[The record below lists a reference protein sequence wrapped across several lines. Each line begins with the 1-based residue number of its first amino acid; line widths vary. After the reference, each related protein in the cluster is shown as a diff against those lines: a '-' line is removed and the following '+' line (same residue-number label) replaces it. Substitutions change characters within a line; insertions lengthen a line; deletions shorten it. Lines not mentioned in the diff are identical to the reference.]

1 VLAEL
6 AELYRFR
13 ELLWILV
20 LRDLKVRYK
29 NSALGFLWSLIN
41 PAVQVAVMS
50 FVVKYFMKVE
60 VPNLSAYI
68 FCAFLPWSFFQLSLL
83 DTSHSLI
90 VNERLMKKVY
100 FPREIIPLSLV
111 FSNLIHLLLAILV
124 FLVYLVV
131 WIPLLDPQSHGAP
144 LLATMV
150 RIPFLIVIEF
160 FLVTGI
166 ALVVSAVSVF
176 YEDVK
181 YLMTVLLQVLYFAVP
196 VMYFV
201 EQVKNSTPNHDSH
214 GLLFKIYMLNPLVT
228 ILTSFRAWM
237 LQSIYIPASAHS
249 IGIQTSTDVPI
260 GYVAFTAAISLAVA
274 VIGYAL
280 FNRMKWSFV
289 ERP

>member
-1 VLAEL
+1 VLSEL
-6 AELYRFR
+6 KELYRFR

-20 LRDLKVRYK
+20 LRDLKLRYK
-29 NSALGFLWSLIN
+29 NSALGFAWSLIN
-41 PAVQVAVMS
+41 PAVQVAVIS
-50 FVVKYFMKVE
+50 FVVKNFMKVE

-68 FCAFLPWSFFQLSLL
+68 FCAFLPWSFFQLALL

-111 FSNLIHLLLAILV
+111 LSNLIHLLLAILV
-124 FLVYLVV
+124 FLVYLVLPV
-131 WIPLLDPQSHGAP
+131 RHGHGVPLLPTLS
-144 LLATMV
+144 
-150 RIPFLIVIEF
+150 RIPGLILIELFLI
-160 FLVTGI
+160 TGI

-201 EQVKNSTPNHDSH
+201 EQVKHSTSNYDSH
-214 GLLFKIYMLNPLVT
+214 GLLCKLYMLNPLVT
-228 ILTSFRAWM
+228 ILTAFRVWM
-237 LQSIYIPASAHS
+237 LQPIYIPDR
-249 IGIQTSTDVPI
+249 ITGLGGYRTSDHVEV
-260 GYVAFTAAISLAVA
+260 GYLLFTAAVSFAVGI
-274 VIGYAL
+274 IGYAL

>member
-1 VLAEL
+1 MLAEL
-6 AELYRFR
+6 RELFRFR

-29 NSALGFLWSLIN
+29 NSALGFAWSLIN
-41 PAVQVAVMS
+41 PIIQVAVIS
-50 FVVKYFMKVE
+50 VVVRQVMRVE

-68 FCAFLPWSFFQLSLL
+68 FCAFLPWSFFQLALM

-111 FSNLIHLLLAILV
+111 VSNLIHLLLAIGV

-131 WIPLLDPQSHGAP
+131 WVGAP
-144 LLATMV
+144 LLPTMGF
-150 RIPFLIVIEF
+150 IPLMILVEFLLIAGLSLVIA
-160 FLVTGI
+160 G
-166 ALVVSAVSVF
+166 VSVF

-181 YLMTVLLQVLYFAVP
+181 YLMTALLQVLYFAVP
-196 VMYFV
+196 VIYFT
-201 EQVKNSTPNHDSH
+201 EQVRRAPLFRNNE
-214 GLLFKIYMLNPLVT
+214 LLFDLYMLNPLVT
-228 ILTSFRAWM
+228 IITAFRAWM
-237 LQSIYIPASAHS
+237 LQPTYLPDWKVS
-249 IGIQTSTDVPI
+249 TSSSVPP
-260 GYVAFTAAISLAVA
+260 GYLLFTVVISFLVAVA
-274 VIGYAL
+274 GYAL

>member
-1 VLAEL
+1 MQTEL
-6 AELYRFR
+6 KELYRFR

-29 NSALGFLWSLIN
+29 NSALGFAWSLIN
-41 PAVQVAVMS
+41 PAVQVAVIS
-50 FVVKYFMKVE
+50 FVVKNFMKVD

-68 FCAFLPWSFFQLSLL
+68 FCAFLPWSFFQLALL

-100 FPREIIPLSLV
+100 FPREIIPISLV
-111 FSNLIHLLLAILV
+111 LSNLIHLLLAILV

-131 WIPLLDPQSHGAP
+131 LVRAPLLSTLARIPLL
-144 LLATMV
+144 
-150 RIPFLIVIEF
+150 ILIELFFITGLSLVIS
-160 FLVTGI
+160 G
-166 ALVVSAVSVF
+166 VSVF

-201 EQVKNSTPNHDSH
+201 EQVKYSTPNHDSH

-228 ILTSFRAWM
+228 IITAFRVWM
-237 LQSIYIPASAHS
+237 LQPIYIPNPLGGLGYRTASHVEVS
-249 IGIQTSTDVPI
+249 
-260 GYVAFTAAISLAVA
+260 YLLFTTAVSFAVA
-274 VIGYAL
+274 IAGYAL

>member
-1 VLAEL
+1 MLAEL
-6 AELYRFR
+6 RELYRFR

-29 NSALGFLWSLIN
+29 NSALGFAWSLIN
-41 PAVQVAVMS
+41 PAVQVAVIS

-60 VPNLSAYI
+60 VPNLSAYV
-68 FCAFLPWSFFQLSLL
+68 FCAFLPWSFFQLALL

-90 VNERLMKKVY
+90 TNERLMKKVY

-111 FSNLIHLLLAILV
+111 LSNLIHLLLAILV
-124 FLVYLVV
+124 FLVYLVL
-131 WIPLLDPQSHGAP
+131 WIQAP
-144 LLATMV
+144 LLPRLAF
-150 RIPFLIVIEF
+150 IPFLILIE
-160 FLVTGI
+160 LLLITGLSLMI
-166 ALVVSAVSVF
+166 SAVSVF

-214 GLLFKIYMLNPLVT
+214 GLLFKVYMLNPLVT
-228 ILTSFRAWM
+228 ILTAFRTWM
-237 LQSIYIPASAHS
+237 LQPIYIPPSGLSPLRS
-249 IGIQTSTDVPI
+249 IGIQTSSDVPM
-260 GYVAFTAAISLAVA
+260 GYLLFTAVVSLTVA
-274 VIGYAL
+274 VVGYAV

>member
-1 VLAEL
+1 VLSEL
-6 AELYRFR
+6 KELYRFR

-29 NSALGFLWSLIN
+29 NSALGFAWSLIN
-41 PAVQVAVMS
+41 PAVQVAVIS
-50 FVVKYFMKVE
+50 FVVKNFMKVD

-68 FCAFLPWSFFQLSLL
+68 FCAFLPWSFFQLALL

-111 FSNLIHLLLAILV
+111 LSNLIHLLLAILV

-131 WIPLLDPQSHGAP
+131 LVRAP
-144 LLATMV
+144 LMPTLA
-150 RIPFLIVIEF
+150 RIPFLILIELFLITGLSLVIS
-160 FLVTGI
+160 G
-166 ALVVSAVSVF
+166 VSVF

-201 EQVKNSTPNHDSH
+201 EQVKHSTPNSNSH
-214 GLLFKIYMLNPLVT
+214 GLLLKVYMLNPLVT
-228 ILTSFRAWM
+228 IITAFRAWM
-237 LQSIYIPASAHS
+237 LEPIYIPNLKTTTSA
-249 IGIQTSTDVPI
+249 IVPI
-260 GYVAFTAAISLAVA
+260 NYLLFTTAVSFAVA
-274 VIGYAL
+274 IAGYAL

>member
-50 FVVKYFMKVE
+50 FVVKNFIKME

-68 FCAFLPWSFFQLSLL
+68 FCAFLPWSFFQLALL

-111 FSNLIHLLLAILV
+111 LSNLIHLLLAILV

-131 WIPLLDPQSHGAP
+131 WIHAP
-144 LLATMV
+144 MQPRLALV
-150 RIPFLIVIEF
+150 PGLIVLELLLI
-160 FLVTGI
+160 TGI

-201 EQVKNSTPNHDSH
+201 EHVKNSTSNHASH
-214 GLLFKIYMLNPLVT
+214 GLLFKLYMLNPLVT
-228 ILTSFRAWM
+228 ILTTFRVWM
-237 LQSIYIPASAHS
+237 LQPTFIPNL
-249 IGIQTSTDVPI
+249 GIRTSSDVPI
-260 GYVAFTAAISLAVA
+260 GYLALTAAVSLAVA
-274 VIGYAL
+274 IGGYAL

>member
-50 FVVKYFMKVE
+50 FVVKNFLHEE

-68 FCAFLPWSFFQLSLL
+68 FCAFLPWSFFQLALL

-111 FSNLIHLLLAILV
+111 LSNLIHLLLAILV
-124 FLVYLVV
+124 FLVYLVLYV
-131 WIPLLDPQSHGAP
+131 QAP
-144 LLATMV
+144 LLSKLV
-150 RIPFLIVIEF
+150 FIPGLILIEMLF
-160 FLVTGI
+160 ITGI
-166 ALVVSAVSVF
+166 ALVVSGVSVF

-181 YLMTVLLQVLYFAVP
+181 YLVTVLLQVLYFAVP

-201 EQVKNSTPNHDSH
+201 EQVKNSTANHDSH
-214 GLLFKIYMLNPLVT
+214 GLLFKLYMLNPLVT
-228 ILTSFRAWM
+228 ILTAFRFCM
-237 LQSIYIPASAHS
+237 LQPTYIPPSAHS
-249 IGIQTSTDVPI
+249 IGIQASSAVPVS
-260 GYVAFTAAISLAVA
+260 YLLVTTALSLFVAIA
-274 VIGYAL
+274 GYAL

>member
-1 VLAEL
+1 MLSEL
-6 AELYRFR
+6 KELYRFR

-29 NSALGFLWSLIN
+29 NSALGFAWSLIN
-41 PAVQVAVMS
+41 PAIQVAVIS
-50 FVVKYFMKVE
+50 FVVKNFMNVDI
-60 VPNLSAYI
+60 PNLSAYI
-68 FCAFLPWSFFQLSLL
+68 FCAFLPWSFFQLALL

-111 FSNLIHLLLAILV
+111 LSNLIHLLLAILV
-124 FLVYLVV
+124 FLVYLV
-131 WIPLLDPQSHGAP
+131 LLAFVSPYKVGAP
-144 LLATMV
+144 LLPTLV
-150 RIPFLIVIEF
+150 RIPFLILIELF
-160 FLVTGI
+160 FITGI

-181 YLMTVLLQVLYFAVP
+181 YLVTVLLQVLYFAVP

-201 EQVKNSTPNHDSH
+201 EKVRYSKPNIHSH
-214 GLLFKIYMLNPLVT
+214 GLLLKVYMLNPLVT
-228 ILTSFRAWM
+228 IITAFRTWM
-237 LQSIYIPASAHS
+237 LQPIYIPNPVSGS
-249 IGIQTSTDVPI
+249 GYRTSDHVPI
-260 GYVAFTAAISLAVA
+260 DYLLFTAVVSLAVA
-274 VIGYAL
+274 IAGYAL